1 MRRVSTVFALM
12 VVAGLL
18 LLAACGGKDIKP
30 AEPQMPNWC
39 MKSSGIEIDKER
51 GRMVTGIG
59 AVSGI
64 KSPAMARANADGQAR
79 AEIAKIFS
87 SYTENLLKQYQ
98 RSTSAEG
105 QVSEEQDFM
114 QATRI
119 FSKMN
124 VVGAVIEDR
133 YFDQKSD
140 TFYSKAVISFD
151 QFNELINSNNELS
164 DKLKQFVRD
173 NAASAFEELDK
184 QAERHE

>member
-1 MRRVSTVFALM
+1 
-12 VVAGLL
+12 
-18 LLAACGGKDIKP
+18 
-30 AEPQMPNWC
+30 
-39 MKSSGIEIDKER
+39 
-51 GRMVTGIG
+51 
-59 AVSGI
+59 
-64 KSPAMARANADGQAR
+64 
-79 AEIAKIFS
+79 
-87 SYTENLLKQYQ
+87 
-98 RSTSAEG
+98 
-105 QVSEEQDFM
+105 M

-173 NAASAFEELDK
+173 NAASAFDELDK